1 MIEVICSGFGGQGVL
16 VAGMILADAGMEDDK
31 QVSWYPSYGFEM
43 RGGAANCDVKISD
56 EEIPSPYCLEP
67 DIVYTL
73 NEAAI
78 DTYESR
84 LKPGGI
90 LLVNSTLVPEARTS
104 RSDIRVIKVPAT
116 QIAAEL
122 GNTRGTNIVMLGA
135 LACANV
141 LRRVTDGATVRALKA
156 ELPGVYPEVFGFT
169 AYFAGF
175 DWTATGAENAK
186 TPDAVLTIGLGL
198 LSSLLDACPAP
209 LVKRFTLKLPKKLC
223 DSCVPC
229 DEKKER
235 PSTGGAVKKLLR
247 LKFPEAYK
255 LCC

>member
-1 MIEVICSGFGGQGVL
+1 MIEIAAARALVADEVLWPHVRDFLWDFAPQIHESWLSGASGISGFSGISGIPRVKHFVLSALGVEPCFH
-16 VAGMILADAGMEDDK
+16 AFPKDD
-31 QVSWYPSYGFEM
+31 W
-43 RGGAANCDVKISD
+43 
-56 EEIPSPYCLEP
+56 
-67 DIVYTL
+67 
-73 NEAAI
+73 
-78 DTYESR
+78 SR
-84 LKPGGI
+84 LV
-90 LLVNSTLVPEARTS
+90 LLDGKTLES
-104 RSDIRVIKVPAT
+104 
-116 QIAAEL
+116 
-122 GNTRGTNIVMLGA
+122 IVKWLGA

>member
-1 MIEVICSGFGGQGVL
+1 MDSVIEIAAARALVADEVLWPHVRDFLWDFAPQIHESWLSGASGISGFSGISGIPRVKHFVLSALGVEPCFH
-16 VAGMILADAGMEDDK
+16 AFPKDD
-31 QVSWYPSYGFEM
+31 W
-43 RGGAANCDVKISD
+43 
-56 EEIPSPYCLEP
+56 
-67 DIVYTL
+67 
-73 NEAAI
+73 
-78 DTYESR
+78 SR
-84 LKPGGI
+84 LV
-90 LLVNSTLVPEARTS
+90 LLDGKTLES
-104 RSDIRVIKVPAT
+104 
-116 QIAAEL
+116 
-122 GNTRGTNIVMLGA
+122 IVKWLGA

>member
-1 MIEVICSGFGGQGVL
+1 MDSVIDIAAARALVADEVLWPHVRDFLWDFAPQIHESWLSGASGISGFSGISGIPRVKHFVLSALGVEPCFH
-16 VAGMILADAGMEDDK
+16 AFPKDD
-31 QVSWYPSYGFEM
+31 W
-43 RGGAANCDVKISD
+43 
-56 EEIPSPYCLEP
+56 
-67 DIVYTL
+67 
-73 NEAAI
+73 
-78 DTYESR
+78 SR
-84 LKPGGI
+84 LV
-90 LLVNSTLVPEARTS
+90 LLDGKTLES
-104 RSDIRVIKVPAT
+104 
-116 QIAAEL
+116 
-122 GNTRGTNIVMLGA
+122 IVKWLGA

>member
-1 MIEVICSGFGGQGVL
+1 MDSVIDIGAARAL
-16 VAGMILADAGMEDDK
+16 VADASLWPRIRDFLWDFAPQVHPSWLKGLNILGSLDNLESLDRRAFLENLNGNPRVKELILSQLGVTPCFHAFPKDD
-31 QVSWYPSYGFEM
+31 W
-43 RGGAANCDVKISD
+43 
-56 EEIPSPYCLEP
+56 
-67 DIVYTL
+67 
-73 NEAAI
+73 
-78 DTYESR
+78 SR
-84 LKPGGI
+84 LI
-90 LLVNSTLVPEARTS
+90 LLDGQALES
-104 RSDIRVIKVPAT
+104 
-116 QIAAEL
+116 
-122 GNTRGTNIVMLGA
+122 IVKWLGA

-169 AYFAGF
+169 AYFAGI

-209 LVKRFTLKLPKKLC
+209 LVKRFTLKLPQKLC

>member
-1 MIEVICSGFGGQGVL
+1 MDSVIDIAAARALVADEVLWPHVRDFLWDFAPQIHESWLSGDSGGSGISGFSGV
-16 VAGMILADAGMEDDK
+16 
-31 QVSWYPSYGFEM
+31 SGFS
-43 RGGAANCDVKISD
+43 GIS
-56 EEIPSPYCLEP
+56 EIPRVKRFVLSALGVEP
-67 DIVYTL
+67 CFHAFPKD
-73 NEAAI
+73 
-78 DTYESR
+78 DWSR
-84 LKPGGI
+84 LV
-90 LLVNSTLVPEARTS
+90 LLDGKTLES
-104 RSDIRVIKVPAT
+104 
-116 QIAAEL
+116 
-122 GNTRGTNIVMLGA
+122 IVKWLGA
-135 LACANV
+135 LACANG

>member
-1 MIEVICSGFGGQGVL
+1 VIDIAAARALVADEVLWPHVRDFLWDFAPQIHESWLSGASGISGFSGISGIPRVKHFVLSALGVEPCFH
-16 VAGMILADAGMEDDK
+16 AFPKDD
-31 QVSWYPSYGFEM
+31 W
-43 RGGAANCDVKISD
+43 
-56 EEIPSPYCLEP
+56 
-67 DIVYTL
+67 
-73 NEAAI
+73 
-78 DTYESR
+78 SR
-84 LKPGGI
+84 LV
-90 LLVNSTLVPEARTS
+90 LLDGKTLES
-104 RSDIRVIKVPAT
+104 
-116 QIAAEL
+116 
-122 GNTRGTNIVMLGA
+122 IVKWLGA

>member
-1 MIEVICSGFGGQGVL
+1 MDSVIDIAAARALVADEVLWPHVRDFLWDFAPQIHESWLSGVSGFSGISGIPRVKHFVLSELGVEPCFH
-16 VAGMILADAGMEDDK
+16 AFPKDD
-31 QVSWYPSYGFEM
+31 W
-43 RGGAANCDVKISD
+43 
-56 EEIPSPYCLEP
+56 
-67 DIVYTL
+67 
-73 NEAAI
+73 
-78 DTYESR
+78 SR
-84 LKPGGI
+84 LV
-90 LLVNSTLVPEARTS
+90 LLDGKTLES
-104 RSDIRVIKVPAT
+104 
-116 QIAAEL
+116 
-122 GNTRGTNIVMLGA
+122 IVKWLGA

-186 TPDAVLTIGLGL
+186 TPDAVLTIGLRL